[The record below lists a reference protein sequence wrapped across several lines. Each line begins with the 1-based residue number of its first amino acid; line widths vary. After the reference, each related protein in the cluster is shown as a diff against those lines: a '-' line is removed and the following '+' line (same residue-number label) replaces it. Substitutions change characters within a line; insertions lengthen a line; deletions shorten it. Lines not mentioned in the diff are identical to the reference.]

1 MSKRYCTVSIKMWCD
16 YTFAHKFFAALF
28 ARSNL
33 ASAASVSS
41 AYDIALD
48 KKCFLFFFLIVP

>member
-1 MSKRYCTVSIKMWCD
+1 MIIHLR
-16 YTFAHKFFAALF
+16 HKFFAALF

-48 KKCFLFFFLIVP
+48 KKCFFVFFFLIVP